1 MAVWLPSSITPQLS
15 WLKTGL
21 TEGYG
26 GQNSFLPPTLGHF
39 PFGSWE
45 SSQVAVAGG
54 LRSRQTLERQDL
66 GSQKTERIGRGWKAS
81 SVLEV

>member
-39 PFGSWE
+39 PVWELGVLSSRRSWW
-45 SSQVAVAGG
+45 VAQSTDPGEAG
-54 LRSRQTLERQDL
+54 L
-66 GSQKTERIGRGWKAS
+66 GVPKN
-81 SVLEV
+81 